1 MPLIQSSKPGH
12 FCFCQ
17 ELRVNKTERKL
28 NEIKLQK
35 NCKKQF
41 VYLKHLI
48 KGIAAKTQTEVSIR
62 RWGGFLS
69 VLLRL
74 C

>member
-35 NCKKQF
+35 NCKKLF
-41 VYLKHLI
+41 VCLKYRI
-48 KGIAAKTQTEVSIR
+48 NGIAAKTQPGVSIR
-62 RWGGFLS
+62 GWGDF
-69 VLLRL
+69 
-74 C
+74 